1 MSCWRL
7 EGDELVAAA
16 LAELTALDRQ
26 YTAGKALK
34 GAALEAL
41 SRSGPTGEVRRTWPQ
56 RRQYRTDAA
65 VLRWVW
71 IAAAFLVGGLALVG
85 TAALL
90 GLLS

>member
-1 MSCWRL
+1 VSCWRL

-41 SRSGPTGEVRRTWPQ
+41 SRSGPTWPQ